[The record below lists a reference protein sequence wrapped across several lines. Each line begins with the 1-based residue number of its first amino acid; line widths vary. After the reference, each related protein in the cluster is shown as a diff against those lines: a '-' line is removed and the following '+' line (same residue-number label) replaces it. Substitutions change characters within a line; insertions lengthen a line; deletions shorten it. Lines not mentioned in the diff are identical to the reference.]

1 MTVQEIKAAI
11 PLLTMEE
18 RAEIAACL
26 NMWEDDEWDL
36 QMKRDA
42 AAGKFDQLH
51 RNADAEHAAGKT
63 VPLDDILRQP

>member
-11 PLLTMEE
+11 PSLKMEE

-42 AAGKFDQLH
+42 AAGKFDQFH
-51 RNADAEHAAGKT
+51 RAADAEHAAGKT
-63 VPLDDILRQP
+63 GPLDDILRQP

>member
-11 PLLTMEE
+11 PSLTMEE

-36 QMKRDA
+36 QMKRDV
-42 AAGKFDQLH
+42 AAGK
-51 RNADAEHAAGKT
+51 
-63 VPLDDILRQP
+63 LDKLLKKVDEDIASGNLRELP